1 MKSFL
6 FKEFCLLRECGEIVL
21 SEGKKI
27 FFFLKYEKK
36 LSLDISLIFT
46 LEFEKCIF
54 FLKRKCTFK
63 IVAGSLTFYYY
74 EAGRV
79 QKYLIPRP
87 ELTLDFLQN
96 THYFLVIG
104 NVRDSILTAI
114 FKCQNHTKL

>member
-21 SEGKKI
+21 SEGKK
-27 FFFLKYEKK
+27 FFWVWKYEKK